1 MHTADQIVKSIKRR
15 QRLGF
20 LLMVIAVFVM
30 IIFFLFSLSLNIRYL
45 FPYSKSF
52 FITFQTASSEKYFSI
67 SVP

>member
-30 IIFFLFSLSLNIRYL
+30 IVFLPFELYIKAPVAFLLDFLSGLH
-45 FPYSKSF
+45 F
-52 FITFQTASSEKYFSI
+52 
-67 SVP
+67 